1 MSQRILVVEDERK
14 IASVIQLY
22 LENEGYEVFQA
33 SNGLEALEEAR
44 AWQPDLIVLDLL
56 LPKLDG
62 LEVCKILRAESNA
75 YILMLTARSTEADKL
90 TGLNTGADDYI
101 TKPFSPRELVARV
114 RAVLRR
120 NDRKVESFPQV
131 IQLRDL
137 TLDLKAHEATIHG
150 RPLDLTPKEFQL
162 LETFMKMPDRTFTR
176 EELVERVFGQTYDGF
191 DRTVDVHIKNLRR
204 KIEPNRLQ
212 PTYIVTVYGI
222 GYKFQSKAH
231 DA

>member
-212 PTYIVTVYGI
+212 PT
-222 GYKFQSKAH
+222 
-231 DA
+231 